1 MKCCEVTAGM
11 LRTPVEFQ
19 RKTREPDGAGGWL
32 DTWGTIPGAAQLA
45 WEKSLSG
52 SERLLASRLDAT
64 TTGRI
69 VVRYFA
75 GLTGNDRV
83 LIEGRPH
90 NIKFVNDVERRKRW
104 LEIDVAGGV
113 AT

>member
-1 MKCCEVTAGM
+1 
-11 LRTPVEFQ
+11 
-19 RKTREPDGAGGWL
+19 
-32 DTWGTIPGAAQLA
+32 
-45 WEKSLSG
+45 
-52 SERLLASRLDAT
+52 
-64 TTGRI
+64 

-90 NIKFVNDVERRKRW
+90 NIRFVKDVERRKQW
-104 LEIDVAGGV
+104 LEIDVSGGV